1 MGSDAENIVG
11 LYRRH
16 AAAWLRLRGRHLTER
31 KWLDRFLAL
40 LPSRPKVLDI
50 GCGPGEP
57 IARYLLANGCAVT
70 GIDAAPEMLEI
81 AERLFPEAVWIV
93 SDMRSLNLKA
103 AFDGLLAWNSFF
115 HLSQADQRQMFP
127 IFRRHAAG
135 GAALMFTS
143 GPSFGEAIGTFEGEP
158 LYHASLD
165 GTEYR
170 QLLDFNGFD
179 VVDHIV
185 EDPDCGKFTV
195 WLARLRNTAQLGTVS
210 RI

>member
-1 MGSDAENIVG
+1 MGSDAENVVG

-16 AAAWLRLRGRHLTER
+16 AAAWSRLRGCHLTER
-31 KWLDRFLAL
+31 RWLDRFLAL
-40 LPSRPKVLDI
+40 LPSKPKVLDI

-57 IARYLLANGCAVT
+57 IARYLLEKGCVVT

-81 AERLFPEAVWIV
+81 AKRLFPEAIWIV
-93 SDMRSLNLKA
+93 SDMRSLNLNA
-103 AFDGLLAWNSFF
+103 TFDGLLAWNSFF
-115 HLSQADQRQMFP
+115 HLNQADQRQMFP
-127 IFRRHAAG
+127 IFRRHADR

-143 GPSFGEAIGTFEGEP
+143 GPSFGEAIGTFQGEP
-158 LYHASLD
+158 LYHSSLE

-179 VVDHIV
+179 VVDHVV
-185 EDPDCGKFTV
+185 EDPDCGKLTV
-195 WLARLRNTAQLGTVS
+195 WLARLRNTAQVGTVS